1 MKVVPV
7 GIWCVCVIKIIS
19 GGVNDT
25 RDVQRIQNEK
35 TGKLKLVIIHPPDPG
50 LKYFKNCALE
60 VVV

>member
-25 RDVQRIQNEK
+25 GDVQRIQNEK
-35 TGKLKLVIIHPPDPG
+35 TGNKDSDNLPTRSW
-50 LKYFKNCALE
+50 FKIL
-60 VVV
+60 